1 MIFLLEVI
9 KQFPNWPLA
18 AVTHKKKSS
27 AHYAIDELYKK
38 NKTKHVIMHLT
49 FFFLTIALRMKFR
62 CWFFLSL
69 VYKSVY
75 FVAQL
80 YLLIL

>member
-9 KQFPNWPLA
+9 KKFPNWPLA

-38 NKTKHVIMHLT
+38 KKKHVIMHLT